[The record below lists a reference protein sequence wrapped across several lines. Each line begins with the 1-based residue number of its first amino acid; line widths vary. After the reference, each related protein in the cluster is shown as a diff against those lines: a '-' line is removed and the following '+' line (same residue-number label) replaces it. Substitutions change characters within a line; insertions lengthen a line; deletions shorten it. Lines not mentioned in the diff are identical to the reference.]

1 MFFLPKILSKET
13 FIEFKYFFL
22 QIFYFL
28 KGRKIKFRKL
38 NYWGKINSNRIAII
52 NYAAS
57 KYQFKLKYLEI
68 GCDNNHVFNSIPII
82 KNNKIGV
89 DPIRGGTVRSTS
101 DDFFKNNNQFFDII
115 FIDGLH
121 EYKQCR
127 KDVINSLKYLNKNG
141 TIFIYDL
148 IPVDWKTEHMPR
160 ISDHWNGNI
169 WKIIFEILNSKNLI
183 FKIVDCDNG
192 IGILKKKD
200 MYEYNKNDM
209 DLDKKNYNYFV
220 ENFEKL
226 PVIDFEKSLEFL
238 DNQHIDGK

>member
-1 MFFLPKILSKET
+1 
-13 FIEFKYFFL
+13 
-22 QIFYFL
+22 
-28 KGRKIKFRKL
+28 
-38 NYWGKINSNRIAII
+38 
-52 NYAAS
+52 
-57 KYQFKLKYLEI
+57 
-68 GCDNNHVFNSIPII
+68 
-82 KNNKIGV
+82 
-89 DPIRGGTVRSTS
+89 
-101 DDFFKNNNQFFDII
+101 
-115 FIDGLH
+115 
-121 EYKQCR
+121 
-127 KDVINSLKYLNKNG
+127 
-141 TIFIYDL
+141 
-148 IPVDWKTEHMPR
+148 MPR